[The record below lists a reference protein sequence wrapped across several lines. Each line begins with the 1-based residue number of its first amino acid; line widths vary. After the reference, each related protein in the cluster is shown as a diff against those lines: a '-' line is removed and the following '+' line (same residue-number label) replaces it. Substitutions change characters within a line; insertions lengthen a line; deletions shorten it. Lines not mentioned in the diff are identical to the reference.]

1 MDSQQGTKQSLTR
14 RRMIIM
20 LIFVVILMGAIVGFN
35 LFKQYA
41 IKKYMSA
48 AGVPAQ
54 SVTAMR
60 VSTSQ
65 WVPTVE
71 EVASL
76 RALHGVTLSTESAGL
91 IKQVLFH
98 SGQRVKEKQI
108 LVVINNDNELAQLQ
122 VLKAALNLAKLVLE
136 RDRKQYR
143 VKAISLLQLQND
155 EADYHSKLAQVAA
168 QKALVE
174 KKIIRAPFAGR
185 VGITSVNPGQYVNV
199 GDKIVNLEQTSP
211 LLADFNVPQSLLSV
225 LKVKQSISVT
235 TDVWPNT
242 TFKGEIDALS
252 SDIDQATR
260 NIAIQGVIHN
270 VQERLLPG
278 MFVMIHWQYGEPR
291 NYLTLP
297 QSAISFNPYGATV
310 FVVKEGAAGKATAEQ
325 VFVTTGATRGDQIAV
340 LSGLKPGD
348 LVVTSG
354 QLKLKTGIPV
364 TVSHLVEPANNPAPT
379 PQEH

>member
-1 MDSQQGTKQSLTR
+1 
-14 RRMIIM
+14 
-20 LIFVVILMGAIVGFN
+20 
-35 LFKQYA
+35 
-41 IKKYMSA
+41 
-48 AGVPAQ
+48 
-54 SVTAMR
+54 
-60 VSTSQ
+60 
-65 WVPTVE
+65 VE

-379 PQEH
+379 PQEHQ